1 MMENSSE
8 NIKAYTEVNCL
19 LEYLPQSYID
29 RLPRKLIDLIK
40 GQSDKRYNINID
52 TDKSLLDQGF
62 SKKAKDLITVLHYNY
77 WATNEEKQQLN
88 KIFYENEIVYQKELL
103 EKYNSNDIF
112 KKKKTKMYMG
122 ENGVSN
128 FQMVK
133 YKENIFVKFL
143 TKIKNVFRKNEEI
156 RKLK

>member
-62 SKKAKDLITVLHYNY
+62 SKKAKDLITVLYYNY
-77 WATNEEKQQLN
+77 WTTNEEKQQLTL
-88 KIFYENEIVYQKELL
+88 KI
-103 EKYNSNDIF
+103 EKFVEKTDKTF
-112 KKKKTKMYMG
+112 KKEIN
-122 ENGVSN
+122 ENGCIGSISELYDSAKPHLPKGAFAQAWSVA
-128 FQMVK
+128 
-133 YKENIFVKFL
+133 E
-143 TKIKNVFRKNEEI
+143 VFRIIMSKRRDI
-156 RKLK
+156 